1 MVRSNMNFGQ
11 CAKCGIF
18 HPNSYLIPVI
28 VNHNG
33 KQMRV
38 LICERCKAQVEI
50 KERPNENS

>member
-1 MVRSNMNFGQ
+1 MNFGQ